1 MIKNKENFEGFMSE
15 EKIKAIWSEIGV
27 EYIQPLLANIKT
39 IWLEINTY
47 YAQTLGVEI
56 KAIWPETD
64 VYYLQPIAQA
74 PVFIPIAI
82 VVFFVFYFVVETLR
96 LIKENKE
103 NVPKY
108 PLLLIASAMNI
119 VILIKGFWLLLFV
132 LFIIL
137 ENAMPESPRYSFE
150 MPKSVIDGLNYF
162 GLRVGSQ
169 GRFYPPPFSI
179 GFLTFFIGMSITY
192 FGAKA
197 LRIPQENIENVSK
210 DWSPI
215 TGFSTKFFRNLFVW
229 PLAMIVHIASH
240 KKQNHYDDF

>member
-1 MIKNKENFEGFMSE
+1 MSA
-15 EKIKAIWSEIGV
+15 EKIKAIWVEIG
-27 EYIQPLLANIKT
+27 EQYIQPLLASIKT
-39 IWLEINTY
+39 VWLEINTY

-74 PVFIPIAI
+74 PIYIPIAI
-82 VVFFVFYFVVETLR
+82 VIFFVFYFVVETLR

-119 VILIKGFWLLLFV
+119 VILLKAFWLFLFV

-137 ENAMPESPRYSFE
+137 ANAMPVDRIYIFE
-150 MPKSVIDGLNYF
+150 TPTFAIDGLNYLLALLPEDYRPSIGF
-162 GLRVGSQ
+162 QDKYFPSL
-169 GRFYPPPFSI
+169 FSI
-179 GFLTFFIGMSITY
+179 GCGTFFIGMSITY

-197 LRIPQENIENVSK
+197 LRIPQESIAEVSK
-210 DWSPI
+210 GWRPF
-215 TGFSTKFFRNLFVW
+215 TRFFSKSFRNLFVW
-229 PLAMIVHIASH
+229 PFAMIVYIASH
-240 KKQNHYDDF
+240 KNQNYYDDF